1 MSILNQYSFL
11 WLAAALT
18 LVTAIV
24 FLRKKPR
31 WPEFLAVG
39 MVVLGLVVAWSLL
52 RPRQTVLSGQA
63 AGVQESIGQG
73 TPVLL
78 EFQSPY

>member
-1 MSILNQYSFL
+1 MRILNQYSFL

-18 LVTAIV
+18 IVTALI
-24 FLRKKPR
+24 FLRRKPR

-39 MVVLGLVVAWSLL
+39 VVVLGLVVAWSILH
-52 RPRQTVLSGQA
+52 PRQTVLSGQA
-63 AGVQESIGQG
+63 AEVQGSIGQG

>member
-11 WLAAALT
+11 WLAAAL
-18 LVTAIV
+18 AIV
-24 FLRKKPR
+24 AALIFLRKKPR

-39 MVVLGLVVAWSLL
+39 IVALGLVVAWSILH
-52 RPRQTVLSGQA
+52 PRQTALSEQA
-63 AGVQESIGQG
+63 AGVQANIGQG

>member
-1 MSILNQYSFL
+1 MSVFNQYSFL

-18 LVTAIV
+18 IIAALI

-39 MVVLGLVVAWSLL
+39 ILVLGLVLAWGLL
-52 RPRQTVLSGQA
+52 HPRQTVLGGQA
-63 AGVQESIGQG
+63 AEVQESIGQG

>member
-11 WLAAALT
+11 WLAAAL
-18 LVTAIV
+18 AIV
-24 FLRKKPR
+24 AALIFLRKKPR
-31 WPEFLAVG
+31 WPEFLAMG
-39 MVVLGLVVAWSLL
+39 IVVLGLGLAWSMLH
-52 RPRQTVLSGQA
+52 PRQTVLSGPA
-63 AGVQESIGQG
+63 AEVQESIGQG